1 MKIHQ
6 FRPVGVT
13 PLPEIH
19 AGAFSTKRLSG

>member
-6 FRPVGVT
+6 FCPAGVT
-13 PLPEIH
+13 LLPEIH